1 MFSPPHRICFDDI
14 SRVPIY
20 SDSQAAAAYARK
32 HGEIANMAMIIKLV
46 NMPFANLNTPSI
58 ALTQLKSIV
67 SRRFGGSV
75 NSEIQYLNHDFAN
88 VMGVPAYE
96 FVANSLPGH
105 VAGLG
110 EWLFRRIVFPEL
122 PDNRDEYAERY
133 THHLQSLPDMELP
146 TLLGPFRERLPE
158 ILDGLIER
166 YGLADADILGV
177 TSMFFQTLP
186 CLALMRRLR
195 LRNSRM
201 IFVMGGANCE
211 STMGIELACN
221 IQGLDFVFSG
231 HALVS
236 FPQFVGHVLDADME
250 ACHRIDGVFSRRN
263 SRSISGTAGS
273 ADLSRVNW
281 GTLRARDQ
289 LFGIAEIGRELDI
302 DCEVQ
307 LDYNDFLRSY
317 HEKISPGEDKPKPML
332 LFETSRGCWW
342 GERAHCTFCGL
353 NGGTMAYRAMKPSLA
368 LRTIELLISSY
379 GNAVD
384 SLQCVDNIMPKEYVN
399 EVFAK
404 LSVPDNIKI
413 FYEVKSDLSAAQLRI
428 LSRGGV
434 RQVQPGVEAL
444 ATATLK
450 LMRKGTT
457 AFRNLRFLADCD
469 AEGVEPT
476 WNLLIGFPGETAETY
491 ESYAK
496 LLPMLF
502 HLPPPSGVFPVR
514 FDRFSPYFTQQR
526 EYGLDLAPY
535 DFYALCYPFAPLV
548 LMNMAYYFQDLN
560 YTARYFGDTALWL
573 APLQE
578 MVRRWREL
586 WSSSNRRPSLLFRPR
601 GAGGQVNDTRTG
613 QALTV
618 ILSAQGAQ
626 LLKELREPALVEQL
640 SPERRAV
647 LPELLDAHLLF
658 AERGRVM
665 SLVSHLSPPEDDEAV
680 IPHSSGLTGANRAGA
695 TAQPG

>member
-1 MFSPPHRICFDDI
+1 
-14 SRVPIY
+14 
-20 SDSQAAAAYARK
+20 
-32 HGEIANMAMIIKLV
+32 MAMIIKLV

-58 ALTQLKSIV
+58 ALTQLKSVV

-75 NSEIQYLNHDFAN
+75 DVEIQYLNHDFVN

-110 EWLFRRIVFPEL
+110 EWLFRRIAFPEL

-133 THHLQSLPDMELP
+133 AHHLQSVPGMALAAM
-146 TLLGPFRERLPE
+146 LGPFRDGLPE
-158 ILDGLIER
+158 ILDGLIDK
-166 YGLADADILGV
+166 YGLAEADILGA

-195 LRNSRM
+195 LRNPRL

-211 STMGIELACN
+211 GTMGIELVCN

-236 FPQFVGHVLDADME
+236 FPQFVGHVLHAEMD

-263 SRSISGTAGS
+263 SRSISCTAGG
-273 ADLSRVNW
+273 ADPRILTW
-281 GTLRARDQ
+281 GTLRAQDQ
-289 LFGIAEIGRELDI
+289 LSGIAEIGRELDI
-302 DCEVQ
+302 NCEVS
-307 LDYNDFLRSY
+307 LDYTDFLRSY
-317 HEKISPGEDKPKPML
+317 QEKISLRENKPKPML
-332 LFETSRGCWW
+332 MFETSRGCWW

-353 NGGTMAYRAMKPSLA
+353 NGGTMVYRAMKPSLA
-368 LRTIELLISSY
+368 LRTIQSLISSY
-379 GNAVD
+379 GSAVD
-384 SLQCVDNIMPKEYVN
+384 LLQCVDNIMPKEYVN

-428 LSRGGV
+428 LSHGGV

-444 ATATLK
+444 ATASLK

-469 AEGVEPT
+469 AEGVEPS
-476 WNLLIGFPGETAETY
+476 WNLLIGFPGETGEIY
-491 ESYAK
+491 ESYVK
-496 LLPMLF
+496 LLPTLF

-514 FDRFSPYFTQQR
+514 FDRFSPYFAQQR

-578 MVRRWREL
+578 LVRRWRGL
-586 WSSSNRRPSLLFRPR
+586 WSSSNTRPSLLFRPR
-601 GAGGQVNDTRTG
+601 GTGGQVSDTRTG

-618 ILSAQGAQ
+618 ILSTEGAQ
-626 LLKELREPALVEQL
+626 LLQELREPTLVEHL

-665 SLVSHLSPPEDDEAV
+665 SLVSHLPPPEDDEA
-680 IPHSSGLTGANRAGA
+680 ITARSSGPTGVDRARPA
-695 TAQPG
+695 AQSG